1 MKIFYIYISFANV
14 SVFLTIWNAIIK
26 RNFFLALKLFPR
38 FLVLDFH
45 NVFVKISP
53 KTTFVVKKSSKNN
66 PQPFF
71 FIFTNVFEFQTIWN
85 TKMTW
90 FYAVGL
96 AELRKWVEVAKNSDF
111 TNVFVFSYFRL
122 SSYFSPTGMKILIQF
137 LYGPILSLYC

>member
-71 FIFTNVFEFQTIWN
+71 FILTNVFEFQTIWN

-122 SSYFSPTGMKILIQF
+122 SSYFSPTV
-137 LYGPILSLYC
+137 LSSGI

>member
-122 SSYFSPTGMKILIQF
+122 SSYFSPTV
-137 LYGPILSLYC
+137 LSSGI